1 MTFVYIHNG
10 TSGRYYIGSS
20 QDVVGRLKQH
30 NSGIVY
36 STNRIGLPLELIT
49 SREFETVSVA
59 RAVEAKLKRWKNPA
73 KAIAFLKGPG

>member
-1 MTFVYIHNG
+1 MAFVYIHKG

-20 QDVVGRLKQH
+20 QDAVGRLKQH
-30 NSGIVY
+30 SSGMVY
-36 STNRIGLPLELIT
+36 STKRIGLPLELIT
-49 SREFETVSVA
+49 SREFETVSVE